1 MSTYTQHIQTIL
13 SIVMFEDGHNYY
25 LNQYMIDDIN
35 NFKNELNK
43 ALQYYSLPMTAE
55 EIIIYEKIQEE
66 EEEEY
71 EEEDGYSS
79 EEQELGNGI
88 K

>member
-1 MSTYTQHIQTIL
+1 MSTYTNHIKTIL
-13 SIVMFEDGHNYY
+13 SLVMFEDGHNYY

-35 NFKNELNK
+35 NFKNELNR
-43 ALQYYSLPMTAE
+43 ALEYYYLPITAE
-55 EIIIYEKIQEE
+55 EIIIYEKIQ

>member
-1 MSTYTQHIQTIL
+1 
-13 SIVMFEDGHNYY
+13 MFEDGHNYY

-35 NFKNELNK
+35 NFKNELNR
-43 ALQYYSLPMTAE
+43 ALEYYYLPITAE

-66 EEEEY
+66 KEEE
-71 EEEDGYSS
+71 EEEDGYIS

>member
-1 MSTYTQHIQTIL
+1 MSTYTNHIKTIL
-13 SIVMFEDGHNYY
+13 SLVMFEDGHNYY

-35 NFKNELNK
+35 NFKNELNR
-43 ALQYYSLPMTAE
+43 ALEYYYLPITAE

-66 EEEEY
+66 KEEE
-71 EEEDGYSS
+71 EEEDGYIS